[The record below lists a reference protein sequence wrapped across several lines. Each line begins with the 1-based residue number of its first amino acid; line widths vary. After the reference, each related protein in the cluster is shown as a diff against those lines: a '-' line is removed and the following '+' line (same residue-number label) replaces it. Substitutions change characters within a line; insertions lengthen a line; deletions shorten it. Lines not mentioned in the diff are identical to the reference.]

1 MAKPKK
7 NNKANYKQRQIM
19 KEQHYNG
26 LIAKIAAA
34 FLITILAFYPVYVGP
49 RVYLGITYEKTFFFW
64 MATLIAAALVAFMFI
79 CAKGSL
85 RILCVDDYYVPDEP
99 GRRVTIAEWAL
110 IGFIA
115 WAFLSAFIAHWLNPE
130 WFNRSGYSIRPGQI
144 VWRGYGGRYEG
155 FFSYLAYAA
164 CFFIIARLY
173 KPKRLHML
181 LIASGAAIVSLIGIL
196 QFAGLDFL
204 PWRMPA
210 GNGEHEWVFGLF
222 PFELNNRQVT
232 DIHGNPLMGP
242 LSAFFRTTLG
252 NVNLVSAYCSFAVML
267 FIALFATSGSK
278 KWRWVYFGAC
288 MLSFA
293 LGFTTGHS
301 GDAHTVAITGAML
314 LLVPYWISDR
324 ERFGRILIMLS
335 GWLVIFAAHNAYMTH
350 MQRQLQDGA
359 HFPPRDV
366 TLLVNHAPANLTLI
380 FILAA
385 ALLAAG
391 LALTLALKKWIPA
404 RPLKITC
411 IAIVPVLMISGLIGL
426 EIIGSRLYGQPHNFI
441 WQAREMMHFRMSDS
455 FGSGRGFIWRNA
467 MEVIPYNPIFGTGPD
482 TFYYALGGFGSER
495 QTIALALHR
504 EVYDKAHNV
513 FLQIAVCM
521 GIPALLAYLIFLGGV
536 FIPAV
541 KAAFNRPVL
550 LAFGAAALSYVIQ
563 GFFMVEV
570 PITTPLVWIAFGVI
584 AAETWMARVGCESAE
599 V

>member
-1 MAKPKK
+1 MSKTKK

-19 KEQHYNG
+19 KEQHYNS

-64 MATLIAAALVAFMFI
+64 MATLIAAVLVAFMFI

-85 RILCVDDYYVPDEP
+85 RILAVDDYYVTDEP

-115 WAFLSAFIAHWLNPE
+115 WTFLSAFLAHWLNPE
-130 WFNRSGYSIRPGQI
+130 WFNRNNVSIRPSQI

-181 LIASGAAIVSLIGIL
+181 LIAAGAIIVSLIGIL
-196 QFAGLDFL
+196 QFLGLDFL
-204 PWRMPA
+204 PWRH
-210 GNGEHEWVFGLF
+210 NGEWVFGLF
-222 PFELNNRQVT
+222 PFELNDAGNQVT
-232 DIHGNPLMGP
+232 NRDGVPLMGP

-267 FIALFATSGSK
+267 FIALFATSSSK

-288 MLSFA
+288 MMAFA

-314 LLVPYWISDR
+314 LLTPYWIADR
-324 ERFGRILIMLS
+324 ERFGRILIILS

-350 MQRQLQDGA
+350 HQRQFQGGA
-359 HFPPRDV
+359 HYPPRDA
-366 TLLVNHAPANLTLI
+366 TLLINHSPANLALV

-391 LALTLALKKWIPA
+391 LALILLLRKWIPA
-404 RPLKITC
+404 RPLKIAC
-411 IAIVPVLMISGLIGL
+411 IAVVPAIIISGMIGL
-426 EIIGSRLYGQPHNFI
+426 EIIGSRLYDSPHNFI

-495 QTIALALHR
+495 QTIALAQHN
-504 EVYDKAHNV
+504 EIYDKAHNV

-521 GIPALLAYLIFLGGV
+521 GIPALIAYLIFLGGV

-570 PITTPLVWIAFGVI
+570 PITTPLVWVAFGVI
-584 AAETWMARVGCESAE
+584 AAETWMARVGCGSAE